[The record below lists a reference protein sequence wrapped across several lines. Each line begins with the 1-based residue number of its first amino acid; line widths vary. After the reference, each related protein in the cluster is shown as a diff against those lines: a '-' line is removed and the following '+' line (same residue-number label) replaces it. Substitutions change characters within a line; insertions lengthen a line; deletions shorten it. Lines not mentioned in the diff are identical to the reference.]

1 MTAPYLAAA
10 LLTSGVGL
18 GLYLG
23 LLYLRRVRRPV
34 LVGAHLLLGAA
45 GIETMV
51 VLLRGTRDGV
61 VTTGSFGIVVVV
73 LLAAAL
79 VSGLS
84 APLLGKRSRQ
94 RMNILLATHAGVGLS
109 GFVFFLAWLWST

>member
-1 MTAPYLAAA
+1 LTAPFLAAA
-10 LLTSGVGL
+10 LLTFGAGL

-51 VLLRGTRDGV
+51 ITLRGKADGV
-61 VTTGSFGIVVVV
+61 ITTGSFGIVAVA

-94 RMNILLATHAGVGLS
+94 RMNILLAIHAGIGLS
-109 GFVFFLAWLWST
+109 GFVMFLTWLWST